1 MKRIFKLSLVF
12 FLSLFLVACDRVY
25 FPFFDI
31 FTETQTTTL
40 RTSIDGTITFEES
53 EYNSFEIYDS
63 LTYKLD
69 DIDEYND
76 ILLSTKNHIRH
87 ANIQVNTVLY
97 NPLLPW
103 GGGIERDVLSMGSGF
118 IFHED
123 DDFYYA
129 ITNNHVV
136 ESEFDVDYEIK
147 TFEDTEF
154 HSAELLVTSEEY
166 DLAVLKFSKNSR
178 SEVSIIDI
186 YQRLYYKFNV
196 GEIVLAVGNP
206 STVVNNVTFGEF
218 KSMEN
223 LENVGFKVIY
233 HDATIANGSSGGAL
247 VDIDGNLLGVNAW
260 GLEDSDE
267 FSFAIPNYIVYT
279 FLINNGILD

>member
-1 MKRIFKLSLVF
+1 MKKLLKLSIIVIM
-12 FLSLFLVACDRVY
+12 SIFLVACDAIY

-40 RTSIDGTITFEES
+40 RTSVDGTITFEES
-53 EYNSFEIYDS
+53 EYNSFAVYES
-63 LTYKLD
+63 LTYSLD

-76 ILLSTKNHIRH
+76 ILLSTKSHIRH
-87 ANIQVNTVLY
+87 ANIQVNTVVY
-97 NPLLPW
+97 NPIIPW
-103 GGGIERDVLSMGSGF
+103 GGGASRDVISMGSGF
-118 IFHED
+118 VFHED
-123 DDFYYA
+123 DEFYYA
-129 ITNNHVV
+129 ITNHHVI
-136 ESEFDVDYEIK
+136 ESDLNVDFEIK

-154 HSAELLVTSEEY
+154 HTSELIAFSEEY
-166 DLAVLKFSKNSR
+166 DLAVLKFTKNSR
-178 SEVSIIDI
+178 TEVSIIDI
-186 YQRLYYKFNV
+186 YQRLYYKFNP

-206 STVVNNVTFGEF
+206 SSVVNNVTFGEF

-223 LENVGFKVIY
+223 LENVDFKVIY

-247 VDIDGNLLGVNAW
+247 VDIDGNLLGVNTW
-260 GLEDSDE
+260 GLEDTDE